1 MIGTPLYM
9 SPEQADMSAVDVDT
23 RSDIY
28 SLGVLLYE
36 LLSGTTPFDRERLQA
51 ATFDEMRRIIR
62 EEEPLRPSAR
72 LTTLGS
78 TLPTV
83 SARRRTEPR
92 KLPGLV
98 RGDLDWI
105 VMKALE
111 KDRARRYET
120 PSAMAADVRRFL
132 NSEPIEARPPSP
144 LYRFRKLAKRNKVAL
159 TTASFVVV
167 ALLVGTVVSVW
178 QATRAVAERDE
189 KELARQDAE
198 RSRNDANEARKNME
212 EFAERLKAA
221 NVLLASARAHADAG
235 RWAAAEADY
244 SRATQL
250 QPDHSFAWTERGS
263 SYLRLGLWKL
273 AAADYDRALQ
283 LGALPNG
290 PTWWGIPQLFGYV
303 GNDERQQEL
312 FDQMIKESNASS
324 EGLLIYQI
332 RSIVVIPQTRIDSTQ
347 LAQRAERFAADLPNW
362 QFNGPPF
369 GDSDGSPR
377 PQPGQSPGKRAAL
390 NHPQDGPP
398 QPNGPPRLFGSA
410 RGMPPSPPGATLY
423 VAGLAH
429 FRAGDFDAAIRR
441 LQDSQRD
448 FGWPGRSLTYPVLAL
463 THYRLGHAN
472 EARDVLDKSEKV
484 NNDWIESMLQGPV
497 GSMPI
502 PWFDWIEYQ
511 LLFREA
517 TTVLTG
523 FAPSDDAR
531 LAALEQRALAALDR
545 ER

>member
-1 MIGTPLYM
+1 MAQSVEKSIFLAALERETPREREAFLQEACANNARLRADVEELLRAHDRPGNMLDSVPAEVGAIRAEFDAAEHNDRRVSPETLDEYSLVAERTGTIIGQYRLMEPIGEGGFGLVFVAEQHHPVRRKVALKVIKPGMDTREVIARFEVERQALALMDHPIIARVLDAGTTDTGRPYFVMELVRGIPITDFCDQNQFDPRERLELFIHVCQAVQHAHQKGVIHRDLKPSNVLVTVLDGQPIVKVIDFGVAKAMGQSLTEKTIYTRFAQMIGTPLYM

-72 LTTLGS
+72 LTTLG
-78 TLPTV
+78 TALPTV

-92 KLPGLV
+92 KLSGLV

-120 PSAMAADVRRFL
+120 LSALAADVRRFL

-159 TTASFVVV
+159 TTASFVVM

-178 QATRAVAERDE
+178 QATRAVAERDA

-198 RSRNDANEARKNME
+198 HSRIEANEARKNME

-221 NVLLASARAHADAG
+221 NVLLASARAHADGG

-273 AAADYDRALQ
+273 AAAD
-283 LGALPNG
+283 
-290 PTWWGIPQLFGYV
+290 
-303 GNDERQQEL
+303 
-312 FDQMIKESNASS
+312 
-324 EGLLIYQI
+324 
-332 RSIVVIPQTRIDSTQ
+332 
-347 LAQRAERFAADLPNW
+347 
-362 QFNGPPF
+362 
-369 GDSDGSPR
+369 
-377 PQPGQSPGKRAAL
+377 
-390 NHPQDGPP
+390 
-398 QPNGPPRLFGSA
+398 
-410 RGMPPSPPGATLY
+410 
-423 VAGLAH
+423 
-429 FRAGDFDAAIRR
+429 
-441 LQDSQRD
+441 
-448 FGWPGRSLTYPVLAL
+448 
-463 THYRLGHAN
+463 
-472 EARDVLDKSEKV
+472 
-484 NNDWIESMLQGPV
+484 
-497 GSMPI
+497 
-502 PWFDWIEYQ
+502 
-511 LLFREA
+511 
-517 TTVLTG
+517 
-523 FAPSDDAR
+523 
-531 LAALEQRALAALDR
+531 
-545 ER
+545 